1 MEKNPN
7 ATVGSFVAE
16 DFRTAKVF
24 QKYGIDFCCRGGKT
38 IKEVCNNKSIEQDK
52 LLSELQEAAGE
63 EGNKAEDFDSWNPG
77 TLADYIVEKHHTYV
91 ANSIPPLTQFLDKLC
106 KVHGSNHPE
115 LFEIRDEFYASAENL
130 SSHMKKEEIVLFPY
144 IKRLVEQTGE
154 SDAEQ
159 KYAGN
164 VAGPVSMMMMEHEIE
179 GDRFE
184 RITELTNSF
193 IPPDDACTTYRVAF
207 SMLEEFRND
216 LHLHI
221 HLENN
226 ILFPKALKLES
237 QTA

>member
-1 MEKNPN
+1 MEKNLS
-7 ATVGSFVAE
+7 ATVGSFVAN

-38 IKEVCNNKSIEQDK
+38 IEEVCGNKSIEPEK
-52 LLSELQEAAGE
+52 LFMELQEAVNE
-63 EGNKAEDFDSWNPG
+63 EGNSTEDFDSWDPG
-77 TLADYIVEKHHTYV
+77 TLADHIVEKHHSYV

-115 LFEIRDEFYASAENL
+115 LFEIRDEFYASAEGL
-130 SSHMKKEEIVLFPY
+130 SSHMKKEELVLFPY
-144 IKRLVEQTGE
+144 IKKLAKQPEKSE
-154 SDAEQ
+154 AEPN
-159 KYAGN
+159 YAGN

-184 RITELTNSF
+184 RIAELTNNF
-193 IPPDDACTTYRVAF
+193 VAPDDGCTTYRVAF

-226 ILFPKALKLES
+226 ILFPKALKLEA